1 MAAYKRPFYLQLTIY
16 HCMKKI
22 YISKEQIDKIQTLV
36 TDNKSKDSM
45 LLNEENRT
53 QKKKCVENITLFIHP
68 SIRPYLD
75 YELNDL
81 PYSMQQMLNPEGALF
96 KSVSNNQNGANKFID
111 YLRINL
117 YQQFGIGR
125 NSNLTQFIPGISRI
139 ACDDCN
145 FYSFSLAIDGGKII
159 ELNRVLKLIDRKPDY
174 MLDGLSLDSDFN
186 GFSYKEF
193 MSLFKNKL
201 EEYINIT
208 KNALNSD
215 EYKVTKTS
223 NYTIIPIKDSVV
235 SRDYMKVLRP
245 TPEGRRVLNQ
255 FGRYTDW
262 CVCNNA
268 FADEEYSQY
277 LSNGGKMY
285 ICAKEGFEEIK
296 RPTTTNTPLDEYG
309 LSLLCVIIGQDGL
322 PTNVTTRYNHD
333 FGGENHSEMWEAT
346 HLQRLLNVN
355 FFDVFKPR
363 NKEELE
369 KLHLAENKVPA
380 AQDQVKKRVNA
391 GIMDAI
397 CGGMSEGIH
406 DSKIQKWYRGFN
418 SNFDNLGTRGD
429 AIWVADNPYYAKSY
443 AEEYGEYGK
452 IAEVTIDSD
461 LLKPC
466 STYDLDDDADFYD
479 LSEDDFI
486 NLRNEGYNSYY
497 LEYDSSDSE
506 GLCIFSK
513 EPIID
518 VRIFSQEEYDST
530 VNIDQYLNGEEGDKD
545 IIQESQND
553 RLVNKL
559 ISDRLGLT
567 EFSEIRKFALQVCH
581 AIPNVRFNKCYYLL
595 GVTRLVIDEKL
606 RGRHISELNRIL
618 YNIERRGEK
627 LTRDLDG
634 MTFID
639 LWDEYYDD
647 ELISQSES
655 VEKIRKT
662 PTGYIIKHIET
673 FDESY
678 NSGPQDWCITYEEEY
693 YYSLVDAE
701 DCIYIVEN
709 PQMMAKINT
718 NSPEFMEK
726 CRKMGDPTVND
737 LGEYGSGEAPYDDF
751 GLSRFVVTINPSNI
765 FVYSRW
771 NLTDGLDGDF
781 LNRQEL
787 EEVLGMSFEEAF
799 PYIKP
804 KELTDDERAYLY
816 ENTEKE
822 VKTTLLN
829 YIEQIAKFMKDDGL
843 NIYPYPEVELDWSEQ
858 NGLFITTGYYLP
870 SEKKVVIFC
879 KDRHPKDILRSYA
892 HEMIHHMQNLEGK
905 NLNFSNKDD
914 VKDNKELEK
923 LESEAYLKGNIYFRK
938 WTEYERQN
946 DKNILSERILSVS
959 ELRELTKELDESER
973 WTIYAPIVDESLE
986 PDEVDLSS
994 FNIKKNLNP
1003 KFWKNG
1009 LLDSRIRIK
1018 LLDIAD
1024 DFIDFLG
1031 VDWVK
1036 PEDITITGSLAN
1048 YNWNEKHSDID
1059 LHILMDFSKVDERT
1073 DFVENY
1079 FISQKNIWNDEHKD
1093 LKIFG
1098 FPIEVYVQDIKQ
1110 KHTSNGVYS
1119 IEKNEWVTEPKRE
1132 KLAKTKVNKQNIKK
1146 EVSKY
1151 TIKIDKLVEKFKT
1164 AKNDEYKLRKLYE
1177 KASALFDEIKKV
1189 RRKDLN
1195 NSGNEINE
1203 GNIIFKALRRL
1214 GYIDKIDKI
1223 INKGY
1228 NKLNS
1233 LP

>member
-36 TDNKSKDSM
+36 TDNESKDSM

-355 FFDVFKPR
+355 FFEVFKPR
-363 NKEELE
+363 NKKELE

-380 AQDQVKKRVNA
+380 AQDQVNNKVNS

-397 CGGMSEGIH
+397 C
-406 DSKIQKWYRGFN
+406 N
-418 SNFDNLGTRGD
+418 GTVID
-429 AIWVADNPYYAKSY
+429 
-443 AEEYGEYGK
+443 EE
-452 IAEVTIDSD
+452 I
-461 LLKPC
+461 
-466 STYDLDDDADFYD
+466 
-479 LSEDDFI
+479 I
-486 NLRNEGYNSYY
+486 N
-497 LEYDSSDSE
+497 
-506 GLCIFSK
+506 
-513 EPIID
+513 
-518 VRIFSQEEYDST
+518 
-530 VNIDQYLNGEEGDKD
+530 
-545 IIQESQND
+545 ESQND

-647 ELISQSES
+647 ELISQSEN

-737 LGEYGSGEAPYDDF
+737 LGEYGSGEPPYDDF
-751 GLSRFVVTINPSNI
+751 GLSRFVVTVNPSNI

-870 SEKKVVIFC
+870 SERKVVLFC

-938 WTEYERQN
+938 WTEHEKSKN

>member
-36 TDNKSKDSM
+36 TDNESKDSM

-68 SIRPYLD
+68 SIRPYLG
-75 YELNDL
+75 YELNNL

-355 FFDVFKPR
+355 FFEVFKPR
-363 NKEELE
+363 NKKELE

-380 AQDQVKKRVNA
+380 AQDQVNNKVNS

-397 CGGMSEGIH
+397 C
-406 DSKIQKWYRGFN
+406 N
-418 SNFDNLGTRGD
+418 GTVID
-429 AIWVADNPYYAKSY
+429 
-443 AEEYGEYGK
+443 EE
-452 IAEVTIDSD
+452 I
-461 LLKPC
+461 
-466 STYDLDDDADFYD
+466 
-479 LSEDDFI
+479 I
-486 NLRNEGYNSYY
+486 N
-497 LEYDSSDSE
+497 
-506 GLCIFSK
+506 
-513 EPIID
+513 
-518 VRIFSQEEYDST
+518 
-530 VNIDQYLNGEEGDKD
+530 
-545 IIQESQND
+545 ESQND

-718 NSPEFMEK
+718 KSPEFMEK

-737 LGEYGSGEAPYDDF
+737 LGEYGSGEPPYDDF
-751 GLSRFVVTINPSNI
+751 GLSRFVVTVNPSNI

-870 SEKKVVIFC
+870 SERKVVLFC

-938 WTEYERQN
+938 WTEHEKSKN
-946 DKNILSERILSVS
+946 DVLNESIISVS
-959 ELRELTKELDESER
+959 LLRELTQDL
-973 WTIYAPIVDESLE
+973 DESLE

-1003 KFWKNG
+1003 KFWKND

-1024 DFIDFLG
+1024 DFIEFLG

-1048 YNWNEKHSDID
+1048 YNWNQKHSDID
-1059 LHILMDFSKVDERT
+1059 LHIIMDFSKVDERV

-1079 FISQKNIWNDEHKD
+1079 FQSQKNIWNEEHKD

-1098 FPIEVYVQDIKQ
+1098 FPIEVYVQDINQ
-1110 KHTSNGVYS
+1110 EHTSNGVYS
-1119 IEKNEWVTEPKRE
+1119 LEKNEWVIEPSRE
-1132 KLAKTKVNKQNIKK
+1132 KLTKVKVNKNRIKK

-1151 TIKIDKLVEKFKT
+1151 TEKIDNLLIAFEK
-1164 AKNDEYKLRKLYE
+1164 ADDDYKISKIYE
-1177 KASALFDEIKKV
+1177 KAKKLFDEIKKV
-1189 RRKDLN
+1189 RRN
-1195 NSGNEINE
+1195 NLSKSSNEMNE
-1203 GNIIFKALRRL
+1203 GNIIFKCLRRL
-1214 GYIDKIDKI
+1214 GYINKLDDI

>member
-68 SIRPYLD
+68 SIRPYLG
-75 YELNDL
+75 YELNNL

-174 MLDGLSLDSDFN
+174 MLEGLSLDSDFN
-186 GFSYKEF
+186 GLSYKEF

-355 FFDVFKPR
+355 FFEVFKPR
-363 NKEELE
+363 NKKELE

-380 AQDQVKKRVNA
+380 AQDQVNNKVNS

-397 CGGMSEGIH
+397 C
-406 DSKIQKWYRGFN
+406 N
-418 SNFDNLGTRGD
+418 GTVID
-429 AIWVADNPYYAKSY
+429 
-443 AEEYGEYGK
+443 EE
-452 IAEVTIDSD
+452 I
-461 LLKPC
+461 
-466 STYDLDDDADFYD
+466 
-479 LSEDDFI
+479 I
-486 NLRNEGYNSYY
+486 N
-497 LEYDSSDSE
+497 
-506 GLCIFSK
+506 
-513 EPIID
+513 
-518 VRIFSQEEYDST
+518 
-530 VNIDQYLNGEEGDKD
+530 
-545 IIQESQND
+545 ESQND

-647 ELISQSES
+647 ELISQSEN

-737 LGEYGSGEAPYDDF
+737 LGEYGSGEPPYDDF
-751 GLSRFVVTINPSNI
+751 GLSRFVVTVNPSNI

-870 SEKKVVIFC
+870 SERKVVLFC

-938 WTEYERQN
+938 WTEHEKSKN

-1132 KLAKTKVNKQNIKK
+1132 KLAKIKVNKQNIKK

>member
-1 MAAYKRPFYLQLTIY
+1 
-16 HCMKKI
+16 MKKI

-355 FFDVFKPR
+355 FFEVFKPR
-363 NKEELE
+363 NKKELE

-380 AQDQVKKRVNA
+380 AQDQVNNKVNS

-397 CGGMSEGIH
+397 C
-406 DSKIQKWYRGFN
+406 N
-418 SNFDNLGTRGD
+418 GTVID
-429 AIWVADNPYYAKSY
+429 
-443 AEEYGEYGK
+443 EE
-452 IAEVTIDSD
+452 I
-461 LLKPC
+461 
-466 STYDLDDDADFYD
+466 
-479 LSEDDFI
+479 I
-486 NLRNEGYNSYY
+486 N
-497 LEYDSSDSE
+497 
-506 GLCIFSK
+506 
-513 EPIID
+513 
-518 VRIFSQEEYDST
+518 
-530 VNIDQYLNGEEGDKD
+530 
-545 IIQESQND
+545 ESQND

-647 ELISQSES
+647 DELISQSES

-718 NSPEFMEK
+718 KSPEFMEK

-737 LGEYGSGEAPYDDF
+737 LGEYGSGEPPYDDF
-751 GLSRFVVTINPSNI
+751 GLSRFVVTVNPSNI

-870 SEKKVVIFC
+870 SERKVVLFC

-938 WTEYERQN
+938 WTEHEKSKN

>member
-75 YELNDL
+75 YDLNDL

-245 TPEGRRVLNQ
+245 TPEGRRVLNN

-355 FFDVFKPR
+355 FFEVFKPR
-363 NKEELE
+363 NKKELE

-380 AQDQVKKRVNA
+380 AQDQVNNKVNS

-397 CGGMSEGIH
+397 C
-406 DSKIQKWYRGFN
+406 N
-418 SNFDNLGTRGD
+418 GTVID
-429 AIWVADNPYYAKSY
+429 
-443 AEEYGEYGK
+443 EE
-452 IAEVTIDSD
+452 I
-461 LLKPC
+461 
-466 STYDLDDDADFYD
+466 
-479 LSEDDFI
+479 I
-486 NLRNEGYNSYY
+486 N
-497 LEYDSSDSE
+497 
-506 GLCIFSK
+506 
-513 EPIID
+513 
-518 VRIFSQEEYDST
+518 
-530 VNIDQYLNGEEGDKD
+530 
-545 IIQESQND
+545 ESQND

-718 NSPEFMEK
+718 KSPEFMEK

-737 LGEYGSGEAPYDDF
+737 LGEYGSGEPPYDDF
-751 GLSRFVVTINPSNI
+751 GLSRFVVTVNPSNI

-771 NLTDGLDGDF
+771 NLTDGLDGEF

-870 SEKKVVIFC
+870 SERKVVLFC
-879 KDRHPKDILRSYA
+879 KDRHPKDILRSYT

-938 WTEYERQN
+938 WTEHEKSKN

-1132 KLAKTKVNKQNIKK
+1132 KLAKIKVNKQNIKK

>member
-36 TDNKSKDSM
+36 TDNESKDSM

-68 SIRPYLD
+68 SIRPYLG
-75 YELNDL
+75 YELNNL

-174 MLDGLSLDSDFN
+174 MLNGLSLDSDFN

-355 FFDVFKPR
+355 FFEVFKPR
-363 NKEELE
+363 NKKELE

-380 AQDQVKKRVNA
+380 AQDQVNNKVNS

-397 CGGMSEGIH
+397 C
-406 DSKIQKWYRGFN
+406 N
-418 SNFDNLGTRGD
+418 GTVID
-429 AIWVADNPYYAKSY
+429 
-443 AEEYGEYGK
+443 EE
-452 IAEVTIDSD
+452 I
-461 LLKPC
+461 
-466 STYDLDDDADFYD
+466 
-479 LSEDDFI
+479 I
-486 NLRNEGYNSYY
+486 N
-497 LEYDSSDSE
+497 
-506 GLCIFSK
+506 
-513 EPIID
+513 
-518 VRIFSQEEYDST
+518 
-530 VNIDQYLNGEEGDKD
+530 
-545 IIQESQND
+545 ESQND

-647 ELISQSES
+647 ELISQSEN

-737 LGEYGSGEAPYDDF
+737 LGEYGSGEPPYDDF
-751 GLSRFVVTINPSNI
+751 GLSRFVVTVNPSNI

-870 SEKKVVIFC
+870 SERKVVLFC

-938 WTEYERQN
+938 WTEHEKSKN

-1132 KLAKTKVNKQNIKK
+1132 KLAKIKVNKQNIKK